1 VIELGPFRLERRI
14 GVGASAEVWGAVHR
28 EERVPVAVKVLTARA
43 AQLEAFADGFRT
55 EVQAATG
62 LNHPA
67 VVQLFDQGRIPPT
80 VEGASGGRLKSGN
93 PYLVMER
100 LDGGSLHD
108 RGTLDWRELRSTL
121 LTLLDALAH
130 AHARGVLH
138 RDIKPGNIMFDAD
151 GQPKLVDFGIAH
163 ALEQDASDEGYLG
176 TPTYMAPEQFE
187 ARWRDF
193 GPGTDLY
200 ALGCTAWALIWGDP
214 PFGRQAPV
222 VELAVAHV
230 HRDPPSLPMP
240 SGMPGDLRDW
250 LMQLLAKQPRDRF
263 RCAAD
268 AAWALVTLPGTT
280 LVETESPA
288 KAAAILNWSNA
299 SLEKM
304 SAGLDRAPMPR
315 SWRRRDPP
323 RRPRHLLGAGL
334 GLYGLREGPIV
345 GRPRER
351 DRLWRALD
359 RARQTGRPQGVVL
372 RGPAGVGKSRL
383 ASWICRRATEVGAA
397 HAMTATHGLR
407 PGPGDGLGAMVARHL
422 RCAGLDREGAEE
434 RIAGLLE
441 ERGEADPAEAAA
453 LAELAAPATVDERA
467 QQTGLVQFTSPT
479 ERHVLVERLIASETR
494 ERPLVLWFDDVPWG
508 GDAIALAIRLL
519 TRTHEEPCPV
529 LLVLTARDEDLVEQP
544 AEAAALAQL
553 AELPDVVDQHL
564 GPLPKWARRT
574 LVRDL
579 LGLEGQL
586 ASRIEERSAGNPL
599 FAVQMVR
606 QLVDRDQLEP
616 GRRGFRLRADADLEL
631 PEDLWRAWSDTI
643 DQLLDR
649 RPEDD
654 GPALEVAA
662 LLGQEVLDAE
672 WREACSRAGL
682 APAPDLLDA
691 LIDRRLARPLDE
703 GSQAGWAFAHGM
715 LREAMEQRARAA
727 GRIED
732 LHLAC
737 AAMLRSRAGFVA
749 AERAGRHLASGGRPA
764 EALGPLLEGAI
775 GRIQIGDLPEAEA
788 LLVRRDRAIGQLE
801 LDEDDERRGVG
812 WFWWCKL
819 ELRRAR
825 LREASEWAEKAAEAA
840 RRFDWSRTLARIQ
853 RERGRLAR
861 HRGDL
866 DGAMELLEEA
876 ATLAEALR
884 DLETLSLVH
893 RDIGDV
899 HLDRGSLDE
908 AWSWSQRALEGSRLV
923 GDPITTAT
931 NVLELSTIAL
941 KRGDPARAE
950 AIAAQARDLFQEIG
964 YRWGVATALNTLA
977 EAVRAQ
983 GQLDEAG
990 ELYRDALMRL
1000 DAIGDGH
1007 RVFVET
1013 NLGLLELERGRPGE
1027 ALPVLRS
1034 ALREF
1039 ERQGRAQM
1047 QGITHAFLLPCLA
1060 WEGDWEQMELHLE
1073 RAEQL
1078 LDRTAYTDS
1087 DAARMAWSAAR
1098 AARNARQAELAER
1111 CFTLA
1116 AAQFRGLGHAPEAEA
1131 VEAEAKLGPP

>member
-1 VIELGPFRLERRI
+1 MIRLAPFRLERRI
-14 GVGASAEVWGAVHR
+14 GVGASAEVWGAVHC
-28 EERVPVAVKVLTARA
+28 EERVPVAVKILTARA
-43 AQLEAFADGFRT
+43 AQLDAFADGFRT

-67 VVQLFDQGRIPPT
+67 VVQLFDQGRIPPA
-80 VEGASGGRLKSGN
+80 VEGASAGRLKAGN

-108 RGTLDWRELRSTL
+108 KGTLEWRDLRSIL

-193 GPGTDLY
+193 GPWTDLY

-222 VELAVAHV
+222 VELAMAHV
-230 HRDPPSLPMP
+230 HRDPPPLPLP
-240 SGMPGDLRDW
+240 HGMPHALRGW
-250 LMQLLAKQPRDRF
+250 LMQLLAKAPRDRF
-263 RCAAD
+263 RGAAD

-280 LVETESPA
+280 LVETENPA
-288 KAAAILNWSNA
+288 QAAAILNWSNA
-299 SLEKM
+299 SLERVP
-304 SAGLDRAPMPR
+304 AGLGQTPMPK

-351 DRLWRALD
+351 DRLWRALG
-359 RARQTGRPQGVVL
+359 RARDQERPQAVVL

-383 ASWICRRATEVGAA
+383 ASWVCRRASEVGASRSL
-397 HAMTATHGLR
+397 TATHGLR
-407 PGPGDGLGAMVARHL
+407 PGPGDGIGAMVARHL
-422 RCAGLDREGAEE
+422 RCSGLDREGAEE
-434 RIAGLLE
+434 RIARLIE
-441 ERGEADPAEAAA
+441 ERGNADPAEAAA
-453 LAELAAPATVDERA
+453 LAELVAPATVDERA
-467 QQTGLVQFTSPT
+467 QQTGLVTFTSPV
-479 ERHVLVERLIASETR
+479 ERHVLVERLILHETR
-494 ERPLVLWFDDVPWG
+494 KRPLVIWFDDVQWG
-508 GDAIALAIRLL
+508 ADAIALAERLL
-519 TRTHEEPCPV
+519 TRTGDEPCPV
-529 LLVLTARDEDLVEQP
+529 LLVLTARDEALVEQP
-544 AEAAALAQL
+544 AEAEALARL
-553 AELPDVVDQHL
+553 VELPDVLDQHL

-616 GRRGFRLRADADLEL
+616 GRRGFRLRAGADLEL

-643 DQLLDR
+643 DQLLADR
-649 RPEDD
+649 PDDD
-654 GPALEVAA
+654 GPALELAA
-662 LLGQEVLDAE
+662 LLGQEVLDSE
-672 WREACSRAGL
+672 WREACGRAGL
-682 APAPDLLDA
+682 KPAPDLLGA
-691 LIDRRLARPLDE
+691 LIDRRLAGPLEE
-703 GSQAGWAFAHGM
+703 GSGAGWAFAHGM
-715 LREAMEQRARAA
+715 LREAMEQRSRAA
-727 GRIED
+727 GRIDD
-732 LHLAC
+732 LHSAC
-737 AAMLRSRAGFVA
+737 AAMLRSRAGFIA

-764 EALGPLLEGAI
+764 EALGPLLEGVI
-775 GRIQIGDLPEAEA
+775 GRIQTGGLPEAEA
-788 LLVRRDRAIGQLE
+788 LLVERARAIDQLA
-801 LDEDDERRGVG
+801 LPEDDERWGIG

-825 LREASEWAEKAAEAA
+825 LREAGEWAERAAEASQ
-840 RRFDWSRTLARIQ
+840 RFGWSRTLARIQ

-866 DGAMELLEEA
+866 DGAMVLLEEA
-876 ATLAEALR
+876 ATLAEQLR

-899 HLDRGSLDE
+899 HLDRGALDE
-908 AWSWSQRALEGSRLV
+908 AWSWSQRALEGSRAV
-923 GDPITTAT
+923 RDPITTAT

-941 KRGDPARAE
+941 KRGDLPRAE
-950 AIAAQARDLFQEIG
+950 SIAIQARDLFQELG
-964 YRWGVATALNTLA
+964 YRWGVGTALNTLA
-977 EAVRAQ
+977 EAVRSQ
-983 GQLDEAG
+983 GRLDEAG
-990 ELYRDALMRL
+990 RLYRDALMRL

-1034 ALREF
+1034 ALQEF

-1047 QGITHAFLLPCLA
+1047 QGITHVFLLPCLA
-1060 WEGDWEQMELHLE
+1060 WAGDWEEAELHVALAE
-1073 RAEQL
+1073 RL
-1078 LDRTAYTDS
+1078 LGKTEYTDP

-1098 AARNARQAELAER
+1098 AARNARQGELADR
-1111 CFTLA
+1111 CFALA
-1116 AAQFRGLGHAPEAEA
+1116 AAQFRGLGHEAEAEA
-1131 VEAEAKLGPP
+1131 VEREAKLGPP